1 MSNTIERF
9 LFRAE
14 LFEGRAFSSMW
25 HRAPTPSNQQR
36 CNKIKSVK
44 LPLNAVKDTKEP
56 SKRESTEQPA
66 LTLRESP
73 RASPRVFFR
82 VKGYSLCQAKIN
94 SNSHLMLVTM
104 STNFG
109 QIHHRVFWLLFFFKQ
124 NQKQNTNQFLY
135 NPGWKIPT
143 AKLVPATETHQQLVA
158 LTNPEDLRRRKAQL
172 RRQQGE
178 VEEEGAPSS
187 LHTAPGA
194 RPPRAS
200 AP

>member
-109 QIHHRVFWLLFFFKQ
+109 QIHHRVFLVVVFFQTKP
-124 NQKQNTNQFLY
+124 KTKHKSIL
-135 NPGWKIPT
+135 I
-143 AKLVPATETHQQLVA
+143 
-158 LTNPEDLRRRKAQL
+158 
-172 RRQQGE
+172 
-178 VEEEGAPSS
+178 
-187 LHTAPGA
+187 
-194 RPPRAS
+194 
-200 AP
+200 